1 MNAIGYCRV
10 STDGQV
16 GDDKF
21 GIESQKEQI
30 VTYAKKN
37 DINIV
42 EWFIDEGVSGVVE
55 SRPQFDKI
63 IYGEVANPP
72 YEAVLVAKND
82 RIARD
87 INIYFYYKMMLK
99 KKNIVLISIAEDF
112 GQFGAFSSILEAFTL
127 CVAQMERENIN
138 KRTSMGRD
146 VKASRGG
153 YAGGRTPFGY
163 IPQNRKLVIKDEE
176 AEIVKT
182 IFELKDNQNKTY
194 QYICD
199 YLNSQGKVNRSG
211 KPFLIST
218 VQTIYENR
226 NVYLGYYKY
235 GKAASW
241 VKGEHDAIIS
251 EDYER

>member
-30 VTYAKKN
+30 ITYAKKN

-42 EWFIDEGVSGVVE
+42 EWFIDEDVSGVVE

-153 YAGGRTPFGY
+153 YSGGRTPFGY
-163 IPQNRKLVIKDEE
+163 IPQNHKLIIKDEE

-218 VQTIYENR
+218 VQTIYENK

-241 VKGEHDAIIS
+241 VKGEHKAIIS
-251 EDYER
+251 ED